1 MRASV
6 LRSLAE
12 ARQNSVS
19 DLVIEVSAEKANEQ
33 FADQLEKTLAGAAG
47 GSCPVSL
54 LYKQP
59 RNSARVRLGERWQVV
74 PSDELIQELRDV
86 VGAEKVALNYR

>member
-1 MRASV
+1 V
-6 LRSLAE
+6 
-12 ARQNSVS
+12 
-19 DLVIEVSAEKANEQ
+19 NEQ
-33 FADQLEKTLAGAAG
+33 FTDRLEQTLAGAAG

-54 LYKQP
+54 VYRQP
-59 RNSARVRLGERWQVV
+59 RNAARVRLGERWRVI